1 MRLVLVH
8 GFTQTPT
15 SWSGVVE
22 ALRALTREGP
32 SDVVTPLIRPAVHFD
47 QTVAQLALDG
57 GPGTWCGYSMGGRL
71 ALGVALTRPELVEHL
86 VLVSATAGLANAD
99 DRAARVAADEVLAQ
113 SIESD
118 GVDAFLSK
126 WLTQPM
132 FATVPAN
139 APGVDDRHSIGGATL
154 ASHLRHLGTGT
165 MPNLWDRLRELRMP
179 VTIVSGA
186 LDAKFSAIAL
196 QMHSAIKYSKL
207 VTIDSGH
214 SIPLENP
221 LQLAR
226 AILAATETAP

>member
-8 GFTQTPT
+8 GFTQTPA
-15 SWSGVVE
+15 SWAGVVD
-22 ALRALTREGP
+22 ARRQLTNDGP
-32 SDVVTPLIRPAVHFD
+32 CDVVTPPIRRAVHFD
-47 QTVAQLALDG
+47 HTVAELAFDG

-71 ALGVALTRPELVEHL
+71 ALGVALAHPEIVEHL

-99 DRAARVAADEVLAQ
+99 ERAARVAADEALAR
-113 SIESD
+113 SIESH
-118 GVDAFLSK
+118 GVEAFLAK

-132 FATVPAN
+132 FTTVPAN
-139 APGVDDRHSIGGATL
+139 APGVDDRHTIDAATL

-165 MPNLWDRLRELRMP
+165 MPNLWERLHELHMP
-179 VTIVSGA
+179 VTIVSGS

-196 QMHSAIKYSKL
+196 RMHSTIRHSNL

-214 SIPLENP
+214 SILLENP

-226 AILAATETAP
+226 AILATNEPTE